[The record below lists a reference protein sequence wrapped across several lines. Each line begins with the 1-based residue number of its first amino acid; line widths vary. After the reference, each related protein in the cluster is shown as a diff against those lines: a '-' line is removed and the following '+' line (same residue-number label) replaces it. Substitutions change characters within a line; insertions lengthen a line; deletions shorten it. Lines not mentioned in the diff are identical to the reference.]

1 MLIVS
6 VQKFE
11 IIFNIFSVQKFEI
24 IINIFLSDIN
34 NFSESSYQRGSLIE
48 GCGRDHGR
56 DNCPLPEK
64 FT

>member
-1 MLIVS
+1 MWLCDANCQWSS
-6 VQKFE
+6 VYR
-11 IIFNIFSVQKFEI
+11 NFEI
-24 IINIFLSDIN
+24 IINIFLSDVN
-34 NFSESSYQRGSLIE
+34 NFSESSYKRGSLIE